1 MAQSHSDAAPQRD
14 DWAWD
19 PAYRAC
25 LRELWVIGA
34 IFVVL
39 LAWTIG
45 LSCCI
50 GYGDAAGKPVVMIA
64 GIPRW
69 FLWGVA
75 APWAVGTIVSIWFA
89 LVYMTDHDPPVGDQE
104 SSEAGA

>member
-1 MAQSHSDAAPQRD
+1 MAQSPSDRAPD
-14 DWAWD
+14 KDEWTWD

-25 LRELWVIGA
+25 LRELLA
-34 IFVVL
+34 ISAMFIAL

-45 LSCCI
+45 LCYFS
-50 GYGDAAGKPVVMIA
+50 GYGEAAGTPVGVVA

-75 APWAVGTIVSIWFA
+75 APWAVGTVVSIWFA
-89 LVYMTDHDPPVGDQE
+89 LAYMTDHEPPVE
-104 SSEAGA
+104 EKEATEAGA